1 MDQQYWIDDA
11 INGLTAN
18 TESVAK
24 EATETIFGGIIGW
37 IVGII
42 KSIFGVVWWVVVRVF
57 FICLAYFIYYK
68 IFQYLK
74 KKNRAKYKCKDP
86 FLYKEIYCIFNDE
99 SKYNEMKQKEIDEYN
114 AWEKA
119 EREKKSKNTE
129 RNTNDTN

>member
-24 EATETIFGGIIGW
+24 EATETILGGIIGW
-37 IVGII
+37 IVSII

-57 FICLAYFIYYK
+57 FIFLAYFIYYK

-129 RNTNDTN
+129 RNINDTN